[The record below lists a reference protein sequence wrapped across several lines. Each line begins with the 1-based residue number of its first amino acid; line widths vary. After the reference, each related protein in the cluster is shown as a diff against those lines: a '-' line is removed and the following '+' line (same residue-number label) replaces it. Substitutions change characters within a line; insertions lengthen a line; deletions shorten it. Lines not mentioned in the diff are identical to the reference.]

1 MSNRWEYSFKK
12 FDNQRVETGLVDLKI
27 RLNERNIFLRGETY
41 LKTEGK
47 KDEEFRMQKQVVID
61 KEASRIK
68 PIVQMS
74 GVVLEEMRI
83 QFFPSK

>member
-1 MSNRWEYSFKK
+1 MTIREA
-12 FDNQRVETGLVDLKI
+12 ETGLVDLKI
-27 RLNERNIFLRGETY
+27 RLNGKEHFLRGETY